1 MKMLYRNDSTHEE
14 TLVEV
19 RLDEIGLANNK
30 YREGVQPYIAEY
42 PGIHK
47 TLTCGSR
54 DINVEVSQDVVL
66 YGRAGCGVILTDE
79 QEAQLVAL
87 DASRRAENAAKR
99 VSADWLGLPR
109 ANGPSIANGG
119 CCYSCGHVRKSRR
132 GDCPFCGAD
141 AL

>member
-19 RLDEIGLANNK
+19 RLDEIGLANNQ
-30 YREGVQPYIAEY
+30 YRKGVQPYIAEA

-47 TLTCGSR
+47 TFTSGSR
-54 DINVEVSQDVVL
+54 DINVRFDQNVLL

-79 QEAQLVAL
+79 QAEQLLAL
-87 DASRRAENAAKR
+87 DAARRAENAAKR
-99 VSADWLGLPR
+99 TSSA
-109 ANGPSIANGG
+109 PSILSGER
-119 CCYSCGHVRKSRR
+119 CYSCGHIRKSRR
-132 GDCPFCGAD
+132 GDCPHCGAD

>member
-54 DINVEVSQDVVL
+54 DIKVEVSQDVVL

-99 VSADWLGLPR
+99 VSA
-109 ANGPSIANGG
+109 GPSIANGG